1 MSFELVSLKL
11 QVRPN
16 DLDSLGHVNNA
27 TVLEYLETGRW
38 DWLKYHKLQIKQKII
53 PVIARIEV
61 NFRKEI
67 ILEDV
72 IIKTKLEEANK
83 LAQYQANFWQ
93 SIELFREKN
102 LLVAVEARIQL
113 VFIDSTQRT
122 LRTLQEFLEE
132 ANNHNNSIN

>member
-38 DWLKYHKLQIKQKII
+38 DWLKHHNINIKQKIV
-53 PVIARIEV
+53 PVVARIEV
-61 NFRKEI
+61 NYRREI

-72 IIKTKLEEANK
+72 IVNTKLEQANQSS
-83 LAQYQANFWQ
+83 LYQANFWQ
-93 SIELFREKN
+93 SIEVIKEGN
-102 LLVAVEARIQL
+102 SLVAVEARIQV
-113 VFIDSTQRT
+113 VFIDSIERT
-122 LRTLQEFLEE
+122 LRTLQEFLKE
-132 ANNHNNSIN
+132 ASNNSDSIN